1 MNFKKIK
8 LQGEFSAYLAT
19 QPKRLMDMQTVDVY
33 LNDGRVLKRRL
44 VSHQVYLKAEIGEKI
59 ESDDIV
65 DIRISP
71 PKRKKRVKSKWDDEE
86 D

>member
-8 LQGEFSAYLAT
+8 LQGEFTAYLAT
-19 QPKRLMDMQTVDVY
+19 QPIRRMDFQTVDVY
-33 LNDGRVLKRRL
+33 LKDGRVLNRRL

-59 ESDDIV
+59 EPDDIV

-71 PKRKKRVKSKWDDEE
+71 PKRKKKVKSKWDEEE